1 VFNHTKRF
9 FVVIR
14 RLAWLLKNKPLKMIF
29 LTVLLI
35 IVFAVGVQ
43 SVEMATGND
52 TLVRSDLDVFQQ
64 NLALEKEFG
73 GESIIVV
80 YESDNQATLLSL
92 DNFKH
97 MEGLEQLLQD
107 NPNVYSMVSPVML
120 INQMTAKQGEKYQEG
135 LSQVI
140 EGVNETGGKLNEMG
154 EQAAGSKSVSDGSQL
169 TQNGSNG
176 MESALNSQQKQQKES
191 KELGAKLSQIG
202 TQLKSVSQNLANM
215 QEYSDAFS
223 SGLPETQKTL
233 DQLIYDENDQMR
245 DAFSQL
251 ILDDQYM
258 MMSIKFKGEVSD
270 DEKSE
275 IVDSIHSYL
284 DNNPLES
291 TETMLSGKPVLDGAI
306 RSSMQES
313 MKKMMMLAV
322 IAMVIVLFIT
332 FKARWR
338 LLPLG
343 IILLAVIGTVGFM
356 GWFNIPIT
364 MVSMAVF
371 PILIG
376 LGIDY
381 TIQFQSRYTEEMEE
395 GEEHYEK

>member
-1 VFNHTKRF
+1 MFILK
-9 FVVIR
+9 

-29 LTVLLI
+29 LTVILI
-35 IVFAVGVQ
+35 VIFAVGVK

-52 TLVRSDLDVFQQ
+52 TLVRSDSDVFQE

-80 YESDNQATLLSL
+80 YEGDDQKTLLSL

-120 INQMTAKQGEKYQEG
+120 VNQMTAKQGEKYQEG
-135 LSQVI
+135 LSEVI
-140 EGVNETGGKLNEMG
+140 DGVNDTGGKLNEMG
-154 EQAAGSKSVSDGSQL
+154 EQAANKSKILFEGSVQ
-169 TQNGSNG
+169 TQNGSTG
-176 MESALNSQQKQQKES
+176 MESALESQQKQQTES
-191 KELGAKLSQIG
+191 KELGVKLSQIG
-202 TQLKSVSQNLANM
+202 TQLKSVSTNLASM
-215 QEYSDAFS
+215 QEFSDAFT

-233 DQLIYDENDQMR
+233 DQLIYDEYDQMR

-270 DEKSE
+270 QEKSE
-275 IVDSIHSYL
+275 IVASIHSYL
-284 DNNPLES
+284 DNHPLES

-322 IAMVIVLFIT
+322 VAMVIVLLIT

-381 TIQFQSRYTEEMEE
+381 TIQFQSRYAEEMEE